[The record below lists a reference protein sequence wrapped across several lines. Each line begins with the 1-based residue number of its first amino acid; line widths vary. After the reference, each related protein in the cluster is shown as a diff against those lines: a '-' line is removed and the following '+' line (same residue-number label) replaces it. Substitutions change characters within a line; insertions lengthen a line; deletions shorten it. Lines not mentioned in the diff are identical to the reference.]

1 MSNENGEVVV
11 VDDTTAISHSNQLE
25 LIDVE
30 YAEACQQNYLDLVEA
45 LLDEQSDYQS
55 GKKKKSAWRKLAKAF
70 NISDEKIC
78 DRIIRDENHQIISA
92 YFEVKAIL
100 PNGRYSIG
108 VGDCSIFDKVNHNDV
123 EMPSNFELRKRFTNA
138 EHDVIATAHTRAKSR
153 AISDLIGAGEV
164 SAEEVENEPK
174 QVSRTSKRNV
184 DETSEK
190 ESTAEPKQKRSS
202 NGRRS
207 RKRTT
212 KTTNE
217 PKDVIETSYEVV
229 DKKEEDDDTSS
240 SSTINMIKEAGEK
253 NEHIKLAIS
262 RIEESDEELGLGG
275 LIDELYN
282 LYDLGKLTI
291 DEYYAA
297 VDLLN

>member
-1 MSNENGEVVV
+1 MSNENGEIVV

-30 YAEACQQNYLDLVEA
+30 YAEACQKNYLDLVDA
-45 LLDEQSDYQS
+45 LLDDQADYQN

-164 SAEEVENEPK
+164 SAEEIENEPK
-174 QVSRTSKRNV
+174 QVSRTSKKNV
-184 DETSEK
+184 DETSEP
-190 ESTAEPKQKRSS
+190 TAEPKQKRSS

-212 KTTNE
+212 KTKE

-229 DKKEEDDDTSS
+229 DKKEEEGDDDTSS

>member
-25 LIDVE
+25 LIDVK

-174 QVSRTSKRNV
+174 QVSRTSKKNV
-184 DETSEK
+184 DETSEP
-190 ESTAEPKQKRSS
+190 TVEPKQKRTS

-207 RKRTT
+207 RKRAA
-212 KTTNE
+212 KSKE
-217 PKDVIETSYEVV
+217 PKEAIETSYEVV
-229 DKKEEDDDTSS
+229 DKKEEDDGLTSS
-240 SSTINMIKEAGEK
+240 STLNMIDEAAEK
-253 NEHIKLAIS
+253 NEHIKLAVS
-262 RIEESDEELGLGG
+262 RINESDEDLSLNG

-282 LYDLGKLTI
+282 LYDLGKVTI
-291 DEYYAA
+291 EEYYEA
-297 VDLLN
+297 VDILK

>member
-1 MSNENGEVVV
+1 MNDENSEIVV
-11 VDDTTAISHSNQLE
+11 VDDTTSISHSNQLE

-30 YAEACQQNYLDLVEA
+30 YAAACQQNYMDLVEA
-45 LLDEQSDYQS
+45 LLDKESDYQS

-100 PNGRYSIG
+100 PNGRYSVGI
-108 VGDCSIFDKVNHNDV
+108 GDCSIFDKVNSNDA

-138 EHDVIATAHTRAKSR
+138 EHDVISTAHTRAKSR

-164 SAEEVENEPK
+164 SSEEVDSEPK
-174 QVSRTSKRNV
+174 QVSRTSKKST
-184 DETSEK
+184 DETLEK
-190 ESTAEPKQKRSS
+190 EVTVEHKQKRTS

-207 RKRTT
+207 RKRAAKT
-212 KTTNE
+212 KE
-217 PKDVIETSYEVV
+217 PKEAIETSYEVV
-229 DKKEEDDDTSS
+229 DNKEEDDNDSS
-240 SSTINMIKEAGEK
+240 SSNISMIKEAGEK

-262 RIEESDEELGLGG
+262 RIEESDEELCLTS
-275 LIDELYN
+275 LTDELYN
-282 LYDLGKLTI
+282 LYDLGKVNME
-291 DEYYAA
+291 EYYAA
-297 VDLLN
+297 VDLLK

>member
-25 LIDVE
+25 LIDVK

-174 QVSRTSKRNV
+174 QVSRTSKKNV
-184 DETSEK
+184 DETSEP
-190 ESTAEPKQKRSS
+190 SAEPKQKRTS

-207 RKRTT
+207 RKRAA
-212 KTTNE
+212 KSKE
-217 PKDVIETSYEVV
+217 PKEVIETSYEVV
-229 DKKEEDDDTSS
+229 DKKEEEDDGLTSS
-240 SSTINMIKEAGEK
+240 STLNMIDEAAEK
-253 NEHIKLAIS
+253 NEHIKLAVS
-262 RIEESDEELGLGG
+262 RINESDEDLSLNG

-282 LYDLGKLTI
+282 LYDLGKVTI
-291 DEYYAA
+291 EEYYEA
-297 VDLLN
+297 VDILK

>member
-1 MSNENGEVVV
+1 MSNENSEVVV

-153 AISDLIGAGEV
+153 AIADLIGAGEV
-164 SAEEVENEPK
+164 SAEEIENEPK
-174 QVSRTSKRNV
+174 QVSRTSKKNV
-184 DETSEK
+184 DETSEP
-190 ESTAEPKQKRSS
+190 TAEPKQKRSS

-212 KTTNE
+212 KTKE

-229 DKKEEDDDTSS
+229 DKKEEEGDDDTSS

-282 LYDLGKLTI
+282 LYDLGKVTI

>member
-25 LIDVE
+25 LIDVK

-174 QVSRTSKRNV
+174 QVSRTSKKNV
-184 DETSEK
+184 DETSEP
-190 ESTAEPKQKRSS
+190 TVEPKQKRTS

-207 RKRTT
+207 RKRAA
-212 KTTNE
+212 KSKE
-217 PKDVIETSYEVV
+217 PKEAIETSYEVV
-229 DKKEEDDDTSS
+229 DKKEEDDGLTSS
-240 SSTINMIKEAGEK
+240 STLNMIDEAAEK
-253 NEHIKLAIS
+253 NEHIKLAVS
-262 RIEESDEELGLGG
+262 RINESDEELSLNG

>member
-100 PNGRYSIG
+100 PNGRFSIG
-108 VGDCSIFDKVNHNDV
+108 VGDCSIFDKVSHADV

-153 AISDLIGAGEV
+153 AIADLIGAGEV
-164 SAEEVENEPK
+164 SAEEVEGEPK

-184 DETSEK
+184 DETSEP
-190 ESTAEPKQKRSS
+190 TAEPKQKRSS

-212 KTTNE
+212 KTKE

-229 DKKEEDDDTSS
+229 DKKEEDDSDSSS

>member
-184 DETSEK
+184 DETSEP
-190 ESTAEPKQKRSS
+190 TAEPKQKRSS

-212 KTTNE
+212 KTKE

-229 DKKEEDDDTSS
+229 DKKEEEGDDDTSS

>member
-30 YAEACQQNYLDLVEA
+30 YAAACQQNYLDLVEA
-45 LLDEQSDYQS
+45 LLDDQADYQS

-78 DRIIRDENHQIISA
+78 DRIIRDDNHQIISA

-100 PNGRYSIG
+100 PNGRYGIG
-108 VGDCSIFDKVNHNDV
+108 VGDCSIFDKINHNDA

-153 AISDLIGAGEV
+153 AIADLIGAGEV
-164 SAEEVENEPK
+164 SAEEVEGEPK
-174 QVSRTSKRNV
+174 QVSRTSKKNV
-184 DETSEK
+184 DETSEP
-190 ESTAEPKQKRSS
+190 TAEPKQKRSS

-212 KTTNE
+212 KTKE
-217 PKDVIETSYEVV
+217 PKEEVIETSYEVV
-229 DKKEEDDDTSS
+229 DKKEEGDDDTSS

>member
-174 QVSRTSKRNV
+174 QVSRTSKKNV
-184 DETSEK
+184 DETSEP
-190 ESTAEPKQKRSS
+190 TVEPKQKRTS

-207 RKRTT
+207 RKRAA
-212 KTTNE
+212 KSKE
-217 PKDVIETSYEVV
+217 PKEAIETSYEVV
-229 DKKEEDDDTSS
+229 DKKEEDDGLTSS
-240 SSTINMIKEAGEK
+240 STLNMIDEAAEK
-253 NEHIKLAIS
+253 NEHIKLAVS
-262 RIEESDEELGLGG
+262 RINESDEDLSLNG

-282 LYDLGKLTI
+282 LYDLGKVTI
-291 DEYYAA
+291 EEYYEA
-297 VDLLN
+297 VDILK

>member
-174 QVSRTSKRNV
+174 QVSRTSKKNV
-184 DETSEK
+184 DETSEP
-190 ESTAEPKQKRSS
+190 TAEPKQKRSS

-229 DKKEEDDDTSS
+229 DKKEEDDASS
-240 SSTINMIKEAGEK
+240 SSTINMIKEAAKK
-253 NEHIKLAIS
+253 NEHIKLAVS
-262 RIEESDEELGLGG
+262 RIEESDEELCLTS
-275 LIDELYN
+275 LTDELYN
-282 LYDLGKLTI
+282 LYDLGKVNME
-291 DEYYAA
+291 EYYAA
-297 VDLLN
+297 VDLLK

>member
-25 LIDVE
+25 LIDVK

-123 EMPSNFELRKRFTNA
+123 EMPSNFELPKRFTNA
-138 EHDVIATAHTRAKSR
+138 KHDVIATAHTRAKSR

-174 QVSRTSKRNV
+174 QVSRTSKKNV
-184 DETSEK
+184 DETSEP
-190 ESTAEPKQKRSS
+190 SAEPKQKRTS

-207 RKRTT
+207 RKRAA
-212 KTTNE
+212 KSKE
-217 PKDVIETSYEVV
+217 PKEAIETSYEVV
-229 DKKEEDDDTSS
+229 DKKEEEDDGLTSS
-240 SSTINMIKEAGEK
+240 STLNMIDEAAEK
-253 NEHIKLAIS
+253 NEHIKLAVS
-262 RIEESDEELGLGG
+262 RINESDEDLSLNG

-282 LYDLGKLTI
+282 LYDLGKVTI
-291 DEYYAA
+291 EEYYEA
-297 VDLLN
+297 VDILK